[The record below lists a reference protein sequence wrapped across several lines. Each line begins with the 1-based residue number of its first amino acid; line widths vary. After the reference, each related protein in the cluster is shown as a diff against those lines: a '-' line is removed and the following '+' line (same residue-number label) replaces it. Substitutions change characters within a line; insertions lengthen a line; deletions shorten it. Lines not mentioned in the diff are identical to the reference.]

1 MVTRAEVACRAGVSV
16 GTVSNVIN
24 KKAFV
29 KLEYVERVKR
39 AIEELNYVP
48 DFNAKSLARRRNNH
62 IGIALFEMTN
72 PYHAEV
78 IQGLE
83 KYAAERDY
91 MVTTFLLDNNTD
103 KKYEVICERRL
114 DALVNFMTNDL
125 PRNFIETLKSQQTVL
140 VNFNPQDSFVVVN
153 DYSQSMLECMRLL
166 RDYGHKKVAY
176 LSSIDSLRYK
186 ADKRGEMFLL
196 KRGEFGFDC
205 ADDLIFC
212 NDDYMLHSE
221 EIGYRLCG
229 KLLSCHPDVTAIFC
243 MNDLVAFGAM
253 RKINES
259 GLSCPHDI
267 SVLGCDD
274 ISLGEYFNPPLTTM
288 SFDKMKHGASIAKK
302 IIEKIENSE
311 CPYET
316 IVVGSEL
323 KLRGSVAKCKYER

>member
-29 KLEYVERVKR
+29 KPEYVQKVKK

-83 KYAAERDY
+83 KYAAEHDY
-91 MVTTFLLDNNTD
+91 IVTTFLLDNNTD
-103 KKYEVICERRL
+103 KKYEVICECRL

-140 VNFNPQDSFVVVN
+140 VNFNPQDSFVVMN

-166 RDYGHKKVAY
+166 HDYGHTKVAY
-176 LSSIDSLRYK
+176 LSSIDDMRYK
-186 ADKRGEMFLL
+186 ADKRGEIFLT
-196 KRGEFGFDC
+196 KRAEFGFDC
-205 ADDLIFC
+205 SDDLVFC

-221 EIGYRLCG
+221 EIGYKLCG
-229 KLLSCHPDVTAIFC
+229 RLLSRRSDVTAIFC

-253 RKINES
+253 RKINEA
-259 GLSCPHDI
+259 GLSCPSDI
-267 SVLGCDD
+267 SVVGCDD
-274 ISLGEYFNPPLTTM
+274 IALGAYFNPPLTTM
-288 SFDKMKHGASIAKK
+288 SFDKMKHGANIAKK
-302 IIEKIENSE
+302 IIEKIENTES
-311 CPYET
+311 PYER
-316 IVVGSEL
+316 IIVGSEL
-323 KLRGSVAKCKYER
+323 RLRGSITKCRYER

>member
-29 KLEYVERVKR
+29 KPEYVQKVKK

-83 KYAAERDY
+83 KYAAEHDY
-91 MVTTFLLDNNTD
+91 IVTTFLLDNNTD

-140 VNFNPQDSFVVVN
+140 VNFNPQDSFVVMN

-166 RDYGHKKVAY
+166 HDYGHTKVAY
-176 LSSIDSLRYK
+176 LSSIDDMRYK
-186 ADKRGEMFLL
+186 ADKRGEIFLT
-196 KRGEFGFDC
+196 KRAEFGFDC
-205 ADDLIFC
+205 SDDLVFC

-221 EIGYRLCG
+221 EIGYKLCG
-229 KLLSCHPDVTAIFC
+229 RLLSRRSDVTAIFC

-253 RKINES
+253 RKINEA
-259 GLSCPHDI
+259 GLSCPSDI
-267 SVLGCDD
+267 SVVGCDD
-274 ISLGEYFNPPLTTM
+274 IALGAYFNPPLTTM
-288 SFDKMKHGASIAKK
+288 SFDKMKHGANIAKK
-302 IIEKIENSE
+302 IIEKIENTES
-311 CPYET
+311 PYER
-316 IVVGSEL
+316 IIVGSEL
-323 KLRGSVAKCKYER
+323 RLRGSITKCRYER